1 MGYHVIDPTDLDPTP
16 DRPCTKLAVSDAADL
31 EEFAL
36 NVYEA
41 EPGEQIPLAYHLHT
55 TQEEAMYVL
64 SGTMHVQTPAGEHV
78 VSADQVFVAEPGSP
92 HRAYNPED
100 ADEPIRVLAVGA
112 PRVDDAEV
120 YDP

>member
-78 VSADQVFVAEPGSP
+78 VRFIYRPLSFQAGSLLSLGT
-92 HRAYNPED
+92 
-100 ADEPIRVLAVGA
+100 LALLGVWGISNLIT
-112 PRVDDAEV
+112 RRQT
-120 YDP
+120 